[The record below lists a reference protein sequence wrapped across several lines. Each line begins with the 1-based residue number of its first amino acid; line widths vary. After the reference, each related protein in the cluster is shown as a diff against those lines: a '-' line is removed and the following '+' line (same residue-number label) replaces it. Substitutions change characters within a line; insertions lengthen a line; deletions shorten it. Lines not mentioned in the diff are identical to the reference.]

1 MKTPNTLVTF
11 SSIFY
16 SFFPVQPWKELRAHP
31 LNVIKKRARYC
42 KFNQSREMTTE
53 VPLTHR
59 LSLIRGASDPQLS
72 PRAPVVIV
80 QLEAQTRRS
89 KHKR

>member
-11 SSIFY
+11 SSTSY
-16 SFFPVQPWKELRAHP
+16 SFFPAQSWKELRAHP

-42 KFNQSREMTTE
+42 KFNQSHEMTTE

-59 LSLIRGASDPQLS
+59 LSLIREASHPQLS
-72 PRAPVVIV
+72 PRVPVVTV
-80 QLEAQTRRS
+80 QLEAQTRS
-89 KHKR
+89 SQHKH